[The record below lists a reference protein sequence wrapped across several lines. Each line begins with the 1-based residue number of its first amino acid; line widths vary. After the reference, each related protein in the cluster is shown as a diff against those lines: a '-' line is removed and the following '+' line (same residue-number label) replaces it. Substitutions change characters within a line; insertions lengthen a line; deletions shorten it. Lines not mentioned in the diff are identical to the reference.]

1 MRRLCATVLIFE
13 AIVIALAIPIAIK
26 IEHVAGG
33 SAGSAGGALAG
44 AAVLIAVAVSMR
56 TIGDPG
62 LRIALIAGSVLQVLM
77 IVSGVMVP
85 AMYGLGAIFAGLWGV
100 AIWLGHS
107 AERAQPR

>member
-13 AIVIALAIPIAIK
+13 AIVIALAIPIAVK

-77 IVSGVMVP
+77 IVSGAMVP
-85 AMYGLGAIFAGLWGV
+85 AMYGLGGIFAILWAI
-100 AIWLGHS
+100 AIWLGRS
-107 AERAQPR
+107 AERTQPR

>member
-13 AIVIALAIPIAIK
+13 AIIIALAIPIAIK

-33 SAGSAGGALAG
+33 SAGPAGGGLAG

-62 LRIALIAGSVLQVLM
+62 LRIALIAGSVLQILM

-85 AMYGLGAIFAGLWGV
+85 AMYGLGVIFAVLWCI